1 VHALAADPARV
12 LPLRVD
18 DPDDAGQ
25 LTAVVCA
32 LVPEWRG
39 RRAAVHVVGGGI
51 TNVLRRLETRGLD
64 PVLVRIYGPETERVI
79 DREGEN
85 RLFAQLAEAGRA
97 PPYLGRFENGRV
109 EGFLPGLIT
118 LEPKDLVT
126 RRRLIAPE
134 LARMHALPCSGP
146 SLLWS
151 TLTSWMEQ
159 ARALGTLELGRYADA
174 LEGIKA
180 HPPQGQ
186 GPGGS
191 AATRVVLA
199 HNDLLAGNVLWDG
212 ADTVRFIDFEYGAPA
227 PAAFDVANHFCEYA
241 GFDSD
246 FEAGFPDRRIR
257 EDFARHYLSVQGL
270 DSPEHAVQFTDVV
283 DAYVLTDHLWWG
295 TWAVLQARY
304 SPIDFD
310 FLQYARLRFAGFDLH
325 AEGLP

>member
-1 VHALAADPARV
+1 M

-18 DPDDAGQ
+18 DPDDLGQ
-25 LTAVVCA
+25 ITAVLGA
-32 LVPEWRG
+32 LVPAWQG
-39 RRAAVHVVGGGI
+39 ASATLHVVGGGI
-51 TNVLRRLETRGLD
+51 TNVLRRLEAPGLD
-64 PVLVRIYGPETERVI
+64 PVLVRIYGPGTERVI

-118 LEPKDLVT
+118 LEPGQLVSL
-126 RRRLIAPE
+126 RHLIGPE
-134 LARMHALPCSGP
+134 LARMHALPCGGP
-146 SLLWS
+146 SLLWT
-151 TLTSWMEQ
+151 TLTNWMEQ
-159 ARALGTLELGRYADA
+159 ARALGTLDLERYAVA
-174 LEGIKA
+174 LEGMKA
-180 HPPQGQ
+180 DPPRGR

-191 AATRVVLA
+191 AATRIVLA

-246 FEAGFPDRRIR
+246 FQAGFPNRGVR
-257 EDFARHYLSVQGL
+257 EDFARHYLAVQGIA
-270 DSPEHAVQFTDVV
+270 EHAGEFTDVV

-310 FLQYARLRFAGFDLH
+310 FLQYARLRLAGFDLH
-325 AEGLP
+325 QAGLP